1 MRKITILSLI
11 LALAAIT
18 LGAGCVKKT
27 APTEPDETPK
37 PQEESAPADNGQ
49 NNEEKTDAPTV
60 GVETETE
67 TETKIKTSSDVSQEE
82 LNNLK
87 SEIEGMQ
94 FDDLKAL

>member
-1 MRKITILSLI
+1 MRKLATLSLI
-11 LALAAIT
+11 LALAMIT

-37 PQEESAPADNGQ
+37 PQEESTPADNGQ

-67 TETKIKTSSDVSQEE
+67 TETESKTSSGVSQEE

-87 SEIEGMQ
+87 SEIEKMQ